1 MRQERFTEQ
10 AWEAITVSQ
19 QLVAQFRHN
28 QWDVEHIFVT
38 LLRQEKGLVG
48 DILRELGVDTAVVER
63 EVLTVL
69 EGMPKVA
76 YEVSQI
82 YATPRIGALFAAA
95 EAESRRLQDEFIGTE
110 HLLIA
115 MAGEDKGETAA
126 ILHRFGVDREKVYTA
141 LQKLRGGHRVT
152 DARAESKYRSLEKY
166 GRDLTELARQG
177 KIDPVFGRES
187 EF

>member
-1 MRQERFTEQ
+1 LRQERFTEQ

-48 DILRELGVDTAVVER
+48 DILRDLGVDTAVIER

-95 EAESRRLQDEFIGTE
+95 EAESKRLQDEFIGTE

-126 ILHRFGVDREKVYTA
+126 ILHRFGVDREKVYAA

-166 GRDLTELARQG
+166 GRDLT
-177 KIDPVFGRES
+177 
-187 EF
+187 